1 MGAKTAGNAAARAT
15 AEEESKAMTIA
26 GGGALP
32 AHLAGR
38 MGEVAGKGVSTAQE
52 DNLVPLIYV
61 LQDNSPQCRKKDP
74 AYIEGAEAG
83 KIWMRNAA
91 VPFADEIDFQ
101 PCFFSKEW
109 VEWVPRSKGGGIV
122 ARHPECPKNAVLTE
136 VEEDGNVKEVWKL
149 PNGNEV
155 VETRYHSG
163 FVLREGQPPLPY
175 TIPLKST
182 GHTVS
187 KAWMFMMNSKLL
199 PDNKKAPSFACVYKL
214 RTVYKTKNNQSWWM
228 FEINDA
234 DTRWVETVEDFER
247 GLALHEAF
255 ASGEKKNELD
265 EDAASAAASTASAE
279 I

>member
-1 MGAKTAGNAAARAT
+1 MAKSTAVAAK
-15 AEEESKAMTIA
+15 EEKNIMTILE
-26 GGGALP
+26 GGALP
-32 AHLAGR
+32 AALAGR
-38 MGEVAGKGVSTAQE
+38 MSEASGKGVSTAQE

-83 KIWMRNAA
+83 KIWLRNAA
-91 VPFADEIDFQ
+91 APFSDEIWFQ
-101 PCFFSKEW
+101 PCFFAKEW
-109 VEWVPRSKGGGIV
+109 VEWIPRAKGGGIV
-122 ARHPECPKNAVLTE
+122 GRHAECPKNAEL
-136 VEEDGNVKEVWKL
+136 VEITEDGNVKEVMRL

-163 FVLREGQPPLPY
+163 FVIRKGQPPLPY

-182 GHTVS
+182 GHSVS

-199 PDNKKAPSFACVYKL
+199 PDGKKAPSFACVYKL
-214 RTVYKTKNNQSWWM
+214 KTVYKTKNNNSWYM

-234 DTRWVETVEDFER
+234 DTQWVSSVEDFER

-255 ASGEKKNELD
+255 ATGEKKSELD
-265 EDAASAAASTASAE
+265 IDDAGASAASSE